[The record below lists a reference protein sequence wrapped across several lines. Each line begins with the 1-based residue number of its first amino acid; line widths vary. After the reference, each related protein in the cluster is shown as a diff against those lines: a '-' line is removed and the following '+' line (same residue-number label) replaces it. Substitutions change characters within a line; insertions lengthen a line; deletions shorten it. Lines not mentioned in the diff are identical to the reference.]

1 VGEQYHF
8 DPDTYM
14 AMVTAEVPAYGD
26 LQREVAKATQGLD
39 VHRILDLGAG
49 TGETAVGVLAR
60 HPDATLVGID
70 ESEPMLEYAR
80 RRLPGADLRVSRL
93 EDPLPSGPFDLVI
106 SALAI
111 HHLDGPGKAGL
122 FQRLAVELRP
132 GGRVVVGDVVV
143 PDNPDDVVTPVDGV
157 YDKPSTVDDQLG
169 WIRAAGLNPRVAW
182 RHRDLAVF
190 VADSP
195 PTT

>member
-1 VGEQYHF
+1 VGDQYHF

-49 TGETAVGVLAR
+49 TGETAVGVLAV
-60 HPDATLVGID
+60 HPNAALVGID
-70 ESEPMLEYAR
+70 ESEPMLDHAR

-93 EDPLPSGPFDLVI
+93 EDPLPSGPFDLVV

-132 GGRVVVGDVVV
+132 GGRVVIGDVVV
-143 PDNPDDVVTPVDGV
+143 PHNPDDVVTPVDGV
-157 YDKPSTVDDQLG
+157 YDIPSTVDDQLR
-169 WIRAAGLNPRVAW
+169 WLRDAGLRPQVAW
-182 RHRDLAVF
+182 THRDLAVL
-190 VADSP
+190 VADALDDS
-195 PTT
+195 